1 MVICILGVQMKMAAL
16 VWGISSITFSR
27 TFLLK
32 LVSYL
37 FQFITN
43 VKVVFLHNNYL
54 SPEVRIWF
62 VLQKFWKAQYSSF
75 LYLRFVLL
83 VTYFKLSFIAHH
95 LKIIL
100 VLMHVK
106 LLIYSLCWILSYW
119 LLDHSPVGLLWLES
133 HCCNFRCCNYSPFS
147 PVCWF

>member
-27 TFLLK
+27 TFLHK

-37 FQFITN
+37 FQCISN
-43 VKVVFLHNNYL
+43 VKVVFLHNYL
-54 SPEVRIWF
+54 SPEIWIWF
-62 VLQKFWKAQYSSF
+62 VLQKFWKAQYLSF

-106 LLIYSLCWILSYW
+106 LLMYSLCWILSYW
-119 LLDHSPVGLLWLES
+119 LLDHLPVGLLWLEA
-133 HCCNFRCCNYSPFS
+133 HCCNFRCCNYTPFS